1 MLNPLMLLG
10 LLGLAVPVIIHL
22 IQKQRLKPQLL
33 ATMHFLDKEDVANAF
48 APRPR
53 DLLQL
58 LLRLLLLLLFV
69 LLMARLAFPG
79 SAVGPRTLTVI
90 VDQSLSMQQKTP
102 AGKSLFEVHKANLL
116 NLIEGLGPRDK
127 MSLVLVG
134 DQVVQETGFTGDKSV
149 LRKTAQAF
157 TPADGG
163 ATALLPA
170 IQAATRQLRNRHE
183 VNAAVLVYSDHQAVN
198 FLSALKGGGSQ
209 PGKAGSPGEPAF
221 GAELD
226 HGRVKLF
233 LVDEKRTDGENLAVT
248 GGEFHPGRVYL
259 GASAKFA
266 AWLHNFGTK
275 PRTSKVMFYE
285 NTQAGESREITL
297 APGETAELDLVQRF
311 ESPVD
316 VPCRVET
323 EDDVLPGDNRFSL
336 PMRMKERRQVLL
348 ITAAASAREE
358 EGTDE
363 VSYQGAD
370 LLAYALNPGEALGQ
384 GTVGTYINIRRV
396 TPQVLERV
404 SLPVY
409 SLVLVYGN
417 VELPEQSVRDLKAFV
432 ANGGG
437 VWFIPDETTAPTRFN
452 DVLQNLLGGFMLG
465 QLKQPDTVQ
474 ALDLSEARLQTP
486 LLLPLLHGDWGDLRE
501 VHVREYFSVAASGTA
516 KAALNAANGDPLL
529 LVIPLERGRIGVQ
542 LFSCSL
548 TAGSFPRS
556 TPFVPMVQY
565 LVAQFGRNDP
575 ATAADTMRVGEVA
588 RVALPEFRGLT
599 GEVQVAGPAT
609 HKFPLAGVDKDEI
622 HVDNLTRAGAY
633 EITHPAKKS
642 GRKRWLAVNPVEAE
656 SNLTVLSATEQQ
668 KLFGTENVLRL
679 PYAGLNDKFSRRH
692 EIFGLLALL
701 VFLAFVVEA
710 LAGLWQSRSSA
721 RAEAAGEEKA
731 ARAGTGGA
739 AP

>member
-10 LLGLAVPVIIHL
+10 LLGLAVPIIIHL
-22 IQKQRLKPQLL
+22 IQKQRLKPQML
-33 ATMHFLDKEDVANAF
+33 ATMQFLDKEDVANAF

-58 LLRLLLLLLFV
+58 ILRLVLLLFFV

-79 SAVGPRTLTVI
+79 REVGPRTLTVI
-90 VDQSLSMQQKTP
+90 FDQSLSMQQKTP
-102 AGKSLFEVHKANLL
+102 GGKSLIEVHKANLL
-116 NLIEGLGPRDK
+116 NLIDGLGPHDK
-127 MSLVLVG
+127 MSLLLVG
-134 DQVVQETGFTGDKSV
+134 DRVEKETGFTSDKSF
-149 LRKTAQAF
+149 LRKTVTAF
-157 TPADGG
+157 RPADSG

-183 VNAAVLVYSDHQAVN
+183 VNAAVIVYSDQQAVN
-198 FLSALKGGGSQ
+198 FQSALKSDRTFGS
-209 PGKAGSPGEPAF
+209 
-221 GAELD
+221 ELD

-233 LVDEKRTDGENLAVT
+233 LIDEKRAEGENLAVT
-248 GGEFHPGRVYL
+248 GGEFHPASVYL

-266 AWLHNFGTK
+266 ARLHNFGTK
-275 PRTSKVMFYE
+275 PRSSKVTFYE
-285 NTQAGESREITL
+285 SAQAGESREINL
-297 APGETAELDLVQRF
+297 APGETAEIDLVQRF

-316 VPCRVET
+316 VPCRVES
-323 EDDVLPGDNRFSL
+323 DDDLLPGDNRFTQ

-348 ITAAASAREE
+348 ITAATATNAE
-358 EGTDE
+358 EGGEE

-409 SLVLVYGN
+409 SLVVVYGN
-417 VELPEQSVRDLKAFV
+417 VEMSEQSVRDLKAFV

-437 VWFIPDETTAPTRFN
+437 VWFIPDEATAPMRFN

-474 ALDLSEARLQTP
+474 TLDLDEARLQSP
-486 LLLPLLHGDWGDLRE
+486 MLLPLLHGEWGDLRE
-501 VHVREYFSVAASGTA
+501 VHFREYFSVTAIGTA

-529 LVIPLERGRIGVQ
+529 VVIPLERGRIGVQ
-542 LFSCSL
+542 LFSCNLTSGSL
-548 TAGSFPRS
+548 PRS

-565 LVAQFGRNDP
+565 LVGQLGRSDP
-575 ATAADTMRVGEVA
+575 ATESDTMRVGEVA
-588 RVALPEFRGLT
+588 RISLPEFRGLG
-599 GEVQVAGPAT
+599 GEVQVSGPEKRSFAMT
-609 HKFPLAGVDKDEI
+609 GPDKDEI
-622 HVDNLTRAGAY
+622 IIDNLTLAGSY

-642 GRKRWLAVNPVEAE
+642 GRKRWLAVNPVETE
-656 SNLTVLSATEQQ
+656 SDLAVLGAADQQ
-668 KLFGTENVLRL
+668 KLFGTDNVLRL
-679 PYAGLNDKFSRRH
+679 PYSGLNEKFSRRH
-692 EIFGLLALL
+692 EIFGLLMVL
-701 VFLAFVVEA
+701 VLLAFVVEA

-721 RAEAAGEEKA
+721 RADAADKEAARTA
-731 ARAGTGGA
+731 AGGGVEQ
-739 AP
+739 